1 MVLLQQQR
9 VRSQPLTLHGWGLAL
24 APTHEGVK
32 LIMTK
37 KQCLKPWAIARQ
49 LPNLK
54 WSIIARYRSRSDADG
69 HLMLLR
75 QRVPK
80 LEFKVVFDL
89 LDCK

>member
-1 MVLLQQQR
+1 LLQQQR
-9 VRSQPLTLHGWGLAL
+9 VRSQPGTVESQGLAL

-32 LIMTK
+32 FIMTK
-37 KQCLKPWAIARQ
+37 KRCLKPWVVARQ

-54 WSIIARYRSRSDADG
+54 WLIIARYRSRSDADG

>member
-1 MVLLQQQR
+1 MLQQQR
-9 VRSQPLTLHGWGLAL
+9 VRSQPRTVESQGLAL

-49 LPNLK
+49 LPNLQ
-54 WSIIARYRSRSDADG
+54 WLIIARYRSRSDADG
-69 HLMLLR
+69 HLLLLR
-75 QRVPK
+75 QRVSN
-80 LEFKVVFDL
+80 LEFKIVFDL